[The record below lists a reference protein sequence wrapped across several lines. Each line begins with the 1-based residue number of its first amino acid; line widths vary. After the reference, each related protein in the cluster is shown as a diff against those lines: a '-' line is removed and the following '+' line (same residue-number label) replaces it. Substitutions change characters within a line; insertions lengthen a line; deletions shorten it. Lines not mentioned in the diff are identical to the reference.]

1 MPISFKRGYR
11 QHPLRK
17 TYSLPFLSMVE
28 SPNLVLES
36 CQQAR
41 CHLLPFMLPHS
52 PWMLFHV
59 SFFFHFNV
67 VKIATSVATSH
78 DAFLRWRYLRSARN
92 GRFSLSYSSLASAR
106 YPSGLR
112 AITISSANTS
122 KRACY
127 YPTVRPPQSIPP
139 RRVAKTKT
147 ASDG

>member
-1 MPISFKRGYR
+1 MRLSPR
-11 QHPLRK
+11 PLSK
-17 TYSLPFLSMVE
+17 TYSLLFSSVIIE

-41 CHLLPFMLPHS
+41 CHLFHLMLPHS

-59 SFFFHFNV
+59 SFFFHFSV

-78 DAFLRWRYLRSARN
+78 DAFLRWRCLRFARN
-92 GRFSLSYSSLASAR
+92 GRFSHSYSSSASAR

-112 AITISSANTS
+112 AITISSANTF
-122 KRACY
+122 KPACH
-127 YPTVRPPQSIPP
+127 YPAVRPPQSIPP
-139 RRVAKTKT
+139 HHVAKTKT